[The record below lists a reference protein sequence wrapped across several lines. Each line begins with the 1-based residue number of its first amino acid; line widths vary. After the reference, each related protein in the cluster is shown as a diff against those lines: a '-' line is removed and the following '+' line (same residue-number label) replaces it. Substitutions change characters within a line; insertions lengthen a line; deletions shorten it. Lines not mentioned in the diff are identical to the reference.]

1 MKEEV
6 KDLIKYR
13 ELSKYLNLIPGFI
26 HNLNTPL
33 MSISGRIELIKFKIP
48 DLQGIDQ
55 ILQQLEKINN
65 TINVVKYMIE
75 KDKIESKQKIDLIT
89 FIDIFDQFLNL
100 NLTYK
105 HKIKLEKEIEE
116 GATID
121 ILPFMILNI
130 LYEIFD
136 NCINAMEDGGV
147 IKLKIYR
154 DAARIYFEVHRSGH
168 NIPED
173 LVKIV
178 NGKTTPK
185 LEGENLLDLIV
196 AKSMIEDLDGKI
208 KVKNQPNGVEYLF
221 NLPK

>member
-1 MKEEV
+1 MKDDV

-13 ELSKYLNLIPGFI
+13 ELSKYLDLIPGFI
-26 HNLNTPL
+26 HNMNTPL

-55 ILQQLEKINN
+55 IMQQLEKINN

-75 KDKIESKQKIDLIT
+75 KDKITGKQKIDIAT

-116 GATID
+116 DSTIEVS
-121 ILPFMILNI
+121 PFSLLNI

-136 NCINAMEDGGV
+136 NCIEHMEDGGTV
-147 IKLKIYR
+147 KLKVYR
-154 DAARIYFEVHRSGH
+154 DGTRVYFEVLRGGQ
-168 NIPED
+168 NISDEVVKAVNAKSAPKIESD
-173 LVKIV
+173 KLVDV
-178 NGKTTPK
+178 LVART
-185 LEGENLLDLIV
+185 LLDEL
-196 AKSMIEDLDGKI
+196 EGKI
-208 KVKNQPNGVEYLF
+208 KIKNKPNGVEYLF
-221 NLPK
+221 NIPK